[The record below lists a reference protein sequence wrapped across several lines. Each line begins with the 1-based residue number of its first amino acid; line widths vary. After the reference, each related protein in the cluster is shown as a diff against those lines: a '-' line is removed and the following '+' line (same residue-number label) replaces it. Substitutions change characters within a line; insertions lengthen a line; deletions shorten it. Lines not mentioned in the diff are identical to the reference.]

1 MGCGMVGWKLFRGM
15 MSVFVVSI
23 VLGISIVKVG
33 VPDIVQTLPTS
44 SL

>member
-1 MGCGMVGWKLFRGM
+1 

-23 VLGISIVKVG
+23 VLRISIVKVD